1 MEQLVWCSGDS
12 VLLLFNSLTV
22 KYFISKFGS
31 KNKAVS
37 VYRQEKKNSNNG
49 KTWNFTINK

>member
-31 KNKAVS
+31 KNKAVG
-37 VYRQEKKNSNNG
+37 VYKQEKNRIKEKPGISQ
-49 KTWNFTINK
+49 